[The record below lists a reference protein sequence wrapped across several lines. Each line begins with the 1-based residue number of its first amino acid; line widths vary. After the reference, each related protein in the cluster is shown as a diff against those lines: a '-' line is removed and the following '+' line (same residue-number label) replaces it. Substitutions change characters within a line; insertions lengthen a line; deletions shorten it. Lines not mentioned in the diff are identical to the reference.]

1 MPNVSYDHRAVTID
15 GKRTLLLS
23 GAIHYPR
30 STPGM
35 WRSLMQHSQEAG
47 LNAIETYVFWNLH
60 ERRRGVYDFS
70 DRLDIRR
77 FLDIAHELGLYVILR
92 IGPYICAETN
102 YGGLPAWL
110 RDVPGIRMRTD
121 NEPFLREM
129 EQWVRLLCD
138 YVRPY
143 FAPQGGPIILAQIEN
158 EYGNIAWRYGE
169 DGERYLHRLAEMTR
183 TLQVGVPWVMCKGGA
198 PGTIE
203 TINAFYAHRELD
215 DYFARYPDKPALWT
229 EHWPGWYD
237 LWGYPHNR
245 RTPENVAWAA
255 ARFFAAGG
263 TGMNYYMWHGGTN
276 FDRDGTFLQ
285 TTSYDYDAPLDE
297 YGLPTTKM
305 YHLARL
311 HRILQEYA
319 TVLVESERAQP
330 ETLSEGVLAYT
341 YQHDGRSLVFLCN
354 DDTQKTVSLSY
365 ERHRFQL
372 PPQSVTII
380 GDGTPLMNTAQ
391 VEPRDVVERRFEVC
405 DPKLAPFQW
414 WVEPLPGSEAIPL
427 RPPVLSDKPVEQLQ
441 FTRDQTD
448 YCWYVAKLMVLPH
461 QEGKGVLE
469 LQGVADVVHLF
480 LDGQFVATTQPPL
493 PENRNFD
500 DLQTFTQWFEIEMS
514 AGEHTLAILC
524 CALGL
529 VKGDWM
535 LGERNMVDERK
546 GFWGK
551 LLWRGEPLEAPW
563 RIEAGLK
570 GEHYRVYAEGSAL
583 VRWESSIEVARGKPL
598 CWWKTT
604 FERPKSSA
612 PLALDLTGMTK
623 GIAWLNGRC
632 IGRYWL
638 APGTGKPEEWLLQAV
653 YQEGEGLPTQR
664 YYHLPSEWLLE
675 QNVLVLFEEV
685 GGDPTQVRL
694 CHRI

>member
-1 MPNVSYDHRAVTID
+1 
-15 GKRTLLLS
+15 
-23 GAIHYPR
+23 
-30 STPGM
+30 
-35 WRSLMQHSQEAG
+35 
-47 LNAIETYVFWNLH
+47 
-60 ERRRGVYDFS
+60 
-70 DRLDIRR
+70 
-77 FLDIAHELGLYVILR
+77 
-92 IGPYICAETN
+92 
-102 YGGLPAWL
+102 
-110 RDVPGIRMRTD
+110 
-121 NEPFLREM
+121 
-129 EQWVRLLCD
+129 
-138 YVRPY
+138 
-143 FAPQGGPIILAQIEN
+143 
-158 EYGNIAWRYGE
+158 
-169 DGERYLHRLAEMTR
+169 
-183 TLQVGVPWVMCKGGA
+183 
-198 PGTIE
+198 
-203 TINAFYAHRELD
+203 
-215 DYFARYPDKPALWT
+215 
-229 EHWPGWYD
+229 
-237 LWGYPHNR
+237 
-245 RTPENVAWAA
+245 
-255 ARFFAAGG
+255 
-263 TGMNYYMWHGGTN
+263 
-276 FDRDGTFLQ
+276 
-285 TTSYDYDAPLDE
+285 
-297 YGLPTTKM
+297 
-305 YHLARL
+305 
-311 HRILQEYA
+311 
-319 TVLVESERAQP
+319 
-330 ETLSEGVLAYT
+330 
-341 YQHDGRSLVFLCN
+341 
-354 DDTQKTVSLSY
+354 
-365 ERHRFQL
+365 
-372 PPQSVTII
+372 
-380 GDGTPLMNTAQ
+380 MNTAK

-500 DLQTFTQWFEIEMS
+500 DLQTFTQRFEIEMS
-514 AGEHTLAILC
+514 VGEHTLAILC

-604 FERPKSSA
+604 FERPKTLA

-623 GIAWLNGRC
+623 GMAWLNGRC

-664 YYHLPSEWLLE
+664 YYHLPPIGWWNKTCWCCLKRSAAT
-675 QNVLVLFEEV
+675 
-685 GGDPTQVRL
+685 PR
-694 CHRI
+694 R

>member
-1 MPNVSYDHRAVTID
+1 MPNVSYDRRAITID

-35 WRSLMQHSQEAG
+35 WRSLMEHSKEAG

-110 RDVPGIRMRTD
+110 RDVPGIQMRTD

-129 EQWVRLLCD
+129 ERWVRLLCD

-143 FAPQGGPIILAQIEN
+143 FAPNGGPIILAQIEN

-169 DGERYLHRLAEMTR
+169 AGEHYLKRIAEMAES
-183 TLQVGVPWVMCKGGA
+183 LQVGVPWVMCKGSA

-203 TINAFYAHRELD
+203 TINAFYAHPLLD
-215 DYFARYPDKPALWT
+215 EHFTCHPDKPALWT

-245 RTPENVAWAA
+245 RTPENVAYAA

-276 FDRDGTFLQ
+276 FDRDGSFLQ

-297 YGLPTTKM
+297 FGLPTTKM
-305 YHLARL
+305 YHLAHL

-319 TVLVESERAQP
+319 PVLVESERAQP
-330 ETLSEGVLAYT
+330 ETLPEGALMYT
-341 YQHDGRSLVFLCN
+341 YQHEGRSLLFLCN
-354 DDTQKTVSLSY
+354 DDTQKTIEVSCAGRRY
-365 ERHRFQL
+365 QL
-372 PPQSVTII
+372 PPQSVTLI
-380 GDGTPLMNTAQ
+380 GDGQPLMNTAQ
-391 VEPRDVVERRFEVC
+391 VEPQYVLERRMEVC

-414 WVEPLPGSEAIPL
+414 WVEPLPNGEPIPL
-427 RPPVLSDKPVEQLQ
+427 HPPVLSDKPVEQLQ
-441 FTRDQTD
+441 FTHDETD
-448 YCWYVAKLMVLPH
+448 YCWYVAKIMVLPH

-480 LDGQFVATTQPPL
+480 LDGQFVATTQSPL
-493 PENRNFD
+493 PENRNLD
-500 DLQTFTQWFEIEMS
+500 DPESFTQRFELEMS

-535 LGERNMVDERK
+535 LGEHNMADERK
-546 GFWGK
+546 GFWGR
-551 LLWRGEPLEAPW
+551 LLWRSEPLEAPW
-563 RIEAGLK
+563 RIEAGLR
-570 GEHYRVYAEGSAL
+570 GEHCRVYAEGSAY

-604 FERPKSSA
+604 FERPKTNA
-612 PLALDLTGMTK
+612 PLALDLSGMTK
-623 GIAWLNGRC
+623 GMAWLNGRC

-638 APGTGKPEEWLLQAV
+638 AAGTGKPEEWLLQAV
-653 YQEGEGLPTQR
+653 YPEGEGLPTQR
-664 YYHLPSEWLLE
+664 YYHLPADWLRE
-675 QNVLVLFEEV
+675 QNVLVLFEEL

-694 CHRI
+694 CMRV

>member
-1 MPNVSYDHRAVTID
+1 
-15 GKRTLLLS
+15 
-23 GAIHYPR
+23 
-30 STPGM
+30 M

-70 DRLDIRR
+70 DGLDIRR

-245 RTPENVAWAA
+245 RTPENVAYAA

-263 TGMNYYMWHGGTN
+263 TGMNYYMWYGGTN
-276 FDRDGTFLQ
+276 FDRDGSFLQ

-354 DDTQKTVSLSY
+354 DDTQKTVSVSY
-365 ERHRFQL
+365 RRHRYQL
-372 PPQSVTII
+372 PPQSVTLI
-380 GDGTPLMNTAQ
+380 GDGTSLMNTAQ

-493 PENRNFD
+493 PENRNMD
-500 DLQTFTQWFEIEMS
+500 DPDTFTQRFEIEMS

-612 PLALDLTGMTK
+612 PLALDLNGMTK
-623 GIAWLNGRC
+623 GMAWLNGRC
-632 IGRYWL
+632 VGRYWL

-664 YYHLPSEWLLE
+664 YYHLPADWLVE

>member
-35 WRSLMQHSQEAG
+35 WRSLMEHSKKAG
-47 LNAIETYVFWNLH
+47 LNAIETYAFWNLH

-143 FAPQGGPIILAQIEN
+143 FAPQGGIIILAQIEN

-245 RTPENVAWAA
+245 RTPENVAYAA

-276 FDRDGTFLQ
+276 FDRDGSFLQ

-319 TVLVESERAQP
+319 TVLVESERAHP
-330 ETLSEGVLAYT
+330 ETLSEGVMAYT

-354 DDTQKTVSLSY
+354 DDTQRTVSVSY
-365 ERHRFQL
+365 QRHRFQL
-372 PPQSVTII
+372 PPQSVTLI
-380 GDGTPLMNTAQ
+380 GDGMPLINTAQ
-391 VEPRDVVERRFEVC
+391 VEKRDVVERRFEVC

-427 RPPVLSDKPVEQLQ
+427 HPPVLSDKPVEQLQ
-441 FTRDQTD
+441 FTCDQTD

-461 QEGKGVLE
+461 QEGEGVLE

-493 PENRNFD
+493 PENRNLD
-500 DLQTFTQWFEIEMS
+500 DLDTFTQRFEIELS

-551 LLWRGEPLEAPW
+551 LLWRGEVLEAPW

-570 GEHYRVYAEGSAL
+570 GEQYRVYAEGSAL

-612 PLALDLTGMTK
+612 PLAVDLNGMTK
-623 GIAWLNGRC
+623 GMAWLNGRC
-632 IGRYWL
+632 VGRYWL
-638 APGTGKPEEWLLQAV
+638 APGIGKPEEWLLQAV

-664 YYHLPSEWLLE
+664 YYHLPADWLVE

-694 CHRI
+694 CYRV